1 MPTASQKLQLRGGRA
16 ECKRLIAFY
25 IEILEADIMII
36 TGGQEYIYMPSE
48 GTYKSEPFVAKNEQ
62 GELLKNIKWSIM
74 SDPQGVTINEEG
86 VVAIN
91 HHFRVGDINGKD
103 VIIGA
108 VNLAD
113 NTEAK
118 ASLHVREPQQL
129 VAFEICCEAS
139 IIKGGTI
146 NIGIC
151 NVKDQY
157 GEAFIELNSLVIKWV
172 TSDSR
177 VLIKGDKLTVEQEA
191 QLRYAGVR
199 AKIRG
204 LKAEKRFIILE
215 NEEDTVTEEDL
226 VKMQDLPMV
235 YDEGANVDLNKA
247 REVDCKKYI
256 YINKEVSK
264 LSQLEVDVKDFVQH
278 REETLYQV
286 TVLNQ
291 DGSIC
296 QEDLKADAQGKL
308 QIALNHAQAVEVTPV
323 LCLSFGGNNYS
334 ETKGYTNIA
343 YNEKYDGKNHYGF
356 YGIVAHT
363 DTGVD
368 LLDEEGAFVM
378 VLPDGRYDF
387 VVTKGGLSRS
397 TIKINGASVGS
408 NVGNGGTG
416 RQGITPYVHRVYD
429 IVISG
434 GTARISMGEKDYVLG
449 ALEIRRASDIIKRK
463 THIFIGG
470 DSTASNYYP
479 LEISEPN
486 PGEFQTGWG
495 QVFKQYVTDEMIVH
509 NLAGGGTYAKS
520 WYKMAFPGV
529 IANGKPGDYFLIQEG
544 INDRTYSNKDEMA
557 QYLIY
562 MIDACREKGI
572 IPIVITA
579 IQSVKFWKNENG
591 EEVGEYEA
599 PKGGSLADFMERIR
613 ALAKEKQVLFID
625 NGKICS
631 EWYGKVGRT
640 YVTQN
645 YQIYNH
651 TTKAATD
658 TLHLCYKGA
667 KKIAEFIATD
677 MQRQKSEGIVDG
689 NGCSF
694 DGIELNE
701 LIQYTVEHGNA
712 LGKNVQ
718 TKVTAVKSVY
728 KTYA

>member
-1 MPTASQKLQLRGGRA
+1 
-16 ECKRLIAFY
+16 
-25 IEILEADIMII
+25 MII

-48 GTYKSEPFVAKNEQ
+48 GTYKSKPFVAKNEQ
-62 GELLKNIKWSIM
+62 GELIKNIKWSIM

-108 VNLAD
+108 VNLED

-139 IIKGGTI
+139 IIKDTTTS
-146 NIGIC
+146 IGIC

-177 VLIKGDKLTVEQEA
+177 VLIKGDKITVEQEA

-215 NEEDTVTEEDL
+215 DEEDRVTEEDL

-235 YDEGANVDLNKA
+235 YDEGVNVDLNKA

-278 REETLYQV
+278 RREALYQV

-296 QEDLKADAQGKL
+296 QQDLKADAQDKL
-308 QIALNHAQAVEVTPV
+308 QIALKHAQAVEVTPV

-334 ETKGYTNIA
+334 ETKGYKSIA
-343 YNEKYDGKNHYGF
+343 YNEKYDGKNDYGF

-368 LLDEEGAFVM
+368 LLDEEGSFVM
-378 VLPDGRYDF
+378 VLPDGIYDF
-387 VVTKGGLSRS
+387 VITKGGLSRS
-397 TIKINGASVGS
+397 TIKINAASVGS

-416 RQGITPYVHRVYD
+416 REGITPYVHRVYH

-434 GTARISMGEKDYVLG
+434 GTARISMGEKDYILG

-520 WYKMAFPGV
+520 WYGMAFPGV
-529 IANGKPGDYFLIQEG
+529 IANGEPGDYFLIQEG
-544 INDRTYSNKDEMA
+544 INDRTYSNEGEMVE
-557 QYLIY
+557 YLTY
-562 MIDACREKGI
+562 MIDACRAKAM
-572 IPIVITA
+572 IPVLITA
-579 IQSVKFWKNENG
+579 IQCVKFWKNKNG
-591 EEVGEYEA
+591 QDVGEYEA
-599 PKGGSLADFMERIR
+599 PEGGSMAAFADKIR
-613 ALAKEKQVLFID
+613 SLAKHKGVLFID
-625 NGKICS
+625 IGKLCS
-631 EWYGKVGRT
+631 EWYAKVGRT
-640 YVTQN
+640 YVTEN

-658 TLHLCYKGA
+658 TLHLSYMGA

-677 MQRQKSEGIVDG
+677 MQRQKAEGSIDCK
-689 NGCSF
+689 GCSF
-694 DGIELNE
+694 DGIQLNE
-701 LIQYTVEHGNA
+701 LTQYTIEHSNA
-712 LGKNVQ
+712 LGEKIQ
-718 TKVTAVKSVY
+718 RAVTGVKSVY
-728 KTYA
+728 KKYA

>member
-1 MPTASQKLQLRGGRA
+1 
-16 ECKRLIAFY
+16 
-25 IEILEADIMII
+25 MII

-48 GTYKSEPFVAKNEQ
+48 GTYKSKPYVAENEQ
-62 GELLKNIKWSIM
+62 GETLKNIKWSIM
-74 SDPQGVTINEEG
+74 SDPQGVSINDEG

-108 VNLAD
+108 VNLDD
-113 NTEAK
+113 NTKAT

-129 VAFEICCEAS
+129 VSFELSSEAS
-139 IIKGGTI
+139 IIKGGTST
-146 NIGIC
+146 IGIC

-157 GEAFIELNSLVIKWV
+157 GEAFIEVNTLVIKWV
-172 TSDSR
+172 TSDNSI
-177 VLIKGDKLTVEQEA
+177 LIKGDKITVEQ
-191 QLRYAGVR
+191 QSKVRYAGVR

-204 LKAEKRFIILE
+204 LKAEKRFVVLD
-215 NEEDTVTEEDL
+215 NEQDPVTQEDL
-226 VKMQDLPMV
+226 IKMQDFPMV
-235 YDEGANVDLNKA
+235 YDEGANVDFNKA

-256 YINKEVSK
+256 YVNKEVSK
-264 LSQLEVDVKDFVQH
+264 LSKLEVDVKDFIQYTG
-278 REETLYQV
+278 EALYQV

-291 DGSIC
+291 DGSIW
-296 QEDLKADAQGKL
+296 QEDMKKDVQHKL
-308 QIALNHAQAVEVTPV
+308 HIQLNHAQAVEVTPV
-323 LCLSFGGNNYS
+323 FRLSFGGNDYS
-334 ETKGYTNIA
+334 ETKGYTHIA
-343 YNEKYDGKNHYGF
+343 YNQKYDGKNDYGF
-356 YGIVAHT
+356 YGIVSHT

-368 LLDEEGAFVM
+368 LLDEEGAFVI

-387 VVTKGGLSRS
+387 VITKGGLNRS
-397 TIKINGASVGS
+397 TLKINGASIGT
-408 NVGNGGTG
+408 NVGNGGSG
-416 RQGITPYVHRVYD
+416 RNGITPYVHRVYD
-429 IVISG
+429 IEVSG
-434 GTARISMGEKDYVLG
+434 GTARISMGEKDYNLG
-449 ALEIRRASDIIKRK
+449 ALEIRRGSELIKRK
-463 THIFIGG
+463 KHIFIGG

-520 WYKMAFPGV
+520 WYGMAFPGV

-544 INDRTYSNKDEMA
+544 TNDRTYSNKDEMA
-557 QYLIY
+557 QYLTY
-562 MIDACREKGI
+562 MIDACRDKGI
-572 IPIVITA
+572 IPVLITA
-579 IQSVKFWKNENG
+579 MQSAKFWKNENG
-591 EEVGEYEA
+591 EEIGEYEA
-599 PKGGSLADFMERIR
+599 PKGGSFETFMERIR
-613 ALAKEKQVLFID
+613 ALAKDKQVLFID

-651 TTKAATD
+651 ITKAPTD

-677 MQRQKSEGIVDG
+677 MQRQKAEGTVDG

-701 LIQYTVEHGNA
+701 LIQYTVEHSNA
-712 LGKNVQ
+712 LGEKVQ
-718 TKVTAVKSVY
+718 TEVTAVKSVY